1 MDTIHVGRTGRAEEV
16 GQVRNFLLPDRD
28 NRDQL
33 SNAFV
38 SPFISSA
45 ISLPRSDK
53 FVFSLSFLLREEGF
67 RQSTYGKQFLLFF
80 HKRTRQFSRERERD
94 TWIYVGGT
102 LSRSCGCRLGPSVC
116 NYYSFVISRYISGW
130 RIMRGNFLK

>member
-53 FVFSLSFLLREEGF
+53 FVFSLSFLLRLP
-67 RQSTYGKQFLLFF
+67 SIHVWKAFLLFF